1 MSNIFFQTDSLT
13 LGYGNEIVIN
23 KLKLSLDKTKN
34 YEITGKNGAG
44 KTTLLNFISNNF
56 DGNSFNSKYT
66 KEELD
71 ILEISHTPT
80 LLPNLTLS
88 ENAIY
93 FTSSKNIDAEI
104 IESAIEKYDLGS
116 YKTDELK
123 NFSSG
128 MIKRAELAIAEMK
141 EPHIL
146 CIDEPLNYLDKQ
158 GINHLKTL
166 INERAQNS
174 KSNIL
179 SSQETSG
186 LLKNKVSEYRNN
198 SSLFLIT
205 PTMCVLII
213 VFPILA
219 ENRFAIDE
227 DLFIIIQI
235 LFLIL
240 FSTLFSIR
248 NPINQKSLTKELN
261 FAYIKKSEY
270 FISKITSEFLI
281 YFPQILL
288 FSILFSVFTN
298 SSVKTNIFTF
308 ILTLIFFSINT
319 VMVNIIFQ
327 MFTSFNNRF
336 VQFILIVP
344 IYMALSFFI
353 APIWLGINLHLT
365 NIYLLMYL
373 GITIVIYSYTS
384 FYLERGKL

>member
-1 MSNIFFQTDSLT
+1 MKLNKSLIKKET
-13 LGYGNEIVIN
+13 L
-23 KLKLSLDKTKN
+23 
-34 YEITGKNGAG
+34 
-44 KTTLLNFISNNF
+44 
-56 DGNSFNSKYT
+56 
-66 KEELD
+66 
-71 ILEISHTPT
+71 
-80 LLPNLTLS
+80 
-88 ENAIY
+88 
-93 FTSSKNIDAEI
+93 
-104 IESAIEKYDLGS
+104 
-116 YKTDELK
+116 
-123 NFSSG
+123 
-128 MIKRAELAIAEMK
+128 
-141 EPHIL
+141 
-146 CIDEPLNYLDKQ
+146 
-158 GINHLKTL
+158 
-166 INERAQNS
+166 
-174 KSNIL
+174 
-179 SSQETSG
+179 
-186 LLKNKVSEYRNN
+186 SEYRNN